1 MYDTVDTFNTVGTVD
16 TGVRLIVRGLIV
28 CREKNLAHRKIKKW
42 QYIFQFIHGMLNR
55 NCATPNDLA
64 HYHFR

>member
-1 MYDTVDTFNTVGTVD
+1 MYDTVETFDTVETVD
-16 TGVRLIVRGLIV
+16 TGIRLIVRGLIV
-28 CREKNLAHRKIKKW
+28 CRVKMIAHREIKKW

-55 NCATPNDLA
+55 NYATPNDLA